1 LNNEHSIQIQESS
14 VVNERSNKVRSLSIR
29 GFLLALAALFF
40 IQLSPIASAS
50 NQYRAM
56 DIKIPTGPKLKLDD
70 ERWVSLGMGYRGS
83 GNWNDM
89 SGTSPGVAYTTD
101 NARLYVNGQV
111 HKYLKFEF
119 NTECFHCNSKNGQVL
134 YTVLDAIGKV
144 EYNRYL
150 NFWGG
155 RMLVPTERGELS
167 GPFFQATHD
176 AFRTPFFPQDQSGHF
191 GTGGAGRYGR
201 DDGGTFFGNAEPG
214 FIKGTLGYAGGIY
227 RGASANG
234 TGGPEGP
241 SIAGRITYN
250 FWNPEKNPGYYTSST
265 YFGKAGDIL
274 AVAVGSNY
282 QHNGAGSTNVRSD
295 FLGAVADVLMEK
307 VLPNNLGVLT
317 VNGEYKRF
325 YAGYDKVA
333 AATDIGTNPQFGGGC
348 NTCVFAGQSWSVT
361 GLHLL
366 PTKIG
371 IGQLQPYGRY
381 TSIQP
386 DATKN
391 RTEVE
396 AGVNYIV
403 DGFNGRISAFW
414 RRGDISSNF
423 ANYTPGSA
431 NGTVQDE
438 FRLAFQIQM

>member
-1 LNNEHSIQIQESS
+1 MQAQESS
-14 VVNERSNKVRSLSIR
+14 VKNQNSKQVRIFSIR
-29 GFLLALAALFF
+29 GFLLALSASFF
-40 IQLSPIASAS
+40 MQLSPMANAS
-50 NQYRAM
+50 NQYGAM
-56 DIKIPTGPKLKLDD
+56 DIKIPTGPKLQLDED
-70 ERWVSLGMGYRGS
+70 RWVSLGFGYRGS
-83 GNWNDM
+83 GNWNNL
-89 SGTSPGVAYTTD
+89 SAPGGSAPTTYSTD
-101 NARLYVNGQV
+101 NARLYLNGQV
-111 HKYLKFEF
+111 HKYLKFEV
-119 NTECFHCNSKNGQVL
+119 NTECFSCNSTHVL
-134 YTVLDAIGKV
+134 YSILDAIGKV

-167 GPFFQATHD
+167 GPFYQATHD

-191 GTGGAGRYGR
+191 GQGGAGRYGR
-201 DDGGTFFGNAEPG
+201 DDGGTFFGNLEPG

-227 RGASANG
+227 RGASLS
-234 TGGPEGP
+234 GPGSEGP

-307 VLPNNLGVLT
+307 VLPHNLGVLT

-333 AATDIGTNPQFGGGC
+333 AANDTSTNPQFGGGC

-371 IGQLQPYGRY
+371 IGQFQPYGRY

-386 DATKN
+386 DVSKD

-396 AGVNYIV
+396 AGVNYII

-414 RRGDISSNF
+414 RRGDISTNF
-423 ANYTPGSA
+423 ANYAPGA
-431 NGTVQDE
+431 NGTVQNE

>member
-1 LNNEHSIQIQESS
+1 MGGIKLNNDHSMQIQESS
-14 VVNERSNKVRSLSIR
+14 VTNERIKQAGSFSIR
-29 GFLLALAALFF
+29 GFLLALAAVFF
-40 IQLSPIASAS
+40 VQLSPLASAL
-50 NQYRAM
+50 
-56 DIKIPTGPKLKLDD
+56 DIKVPSGPKLQLD
-70 ERWVSLGMGYRGS
+70 ENRWVSLGFGYRGS
-83 GNWNDM
+83 GNWNNLGATNG
-89 SGTSPGVAYTTD
+89 SAPTTYSTD
-101 NARLYVNGQV
+101 NARLYLNGQV
-111 HKYLKFEF
+111 HKYLKFEV
-119 NTECFHCNSKNGQVL
+119 NTECFSCNSTSVM
-134 YTVLDAIGKV
+134 YSVLDAIGKV

-167 GPFFQATHD
+167 GPFYQATHD

-191 GTGGAGRYGR
+191 GQGGAGRYGR
-201 DDGGTFFGNAEPG
+201 DDGGTLFGSVEPG
-214 FIKGTLGYAGGIY
+214 FIKGTLGYAGGVY
-227 RGASANG
+227 RGASVNG
-234 TGGPEGP
+234 TGGTEGA
-241 SIAGRITYN
+241 SIAGRLTYN
-250 FWNPEKNPGYYTSST
+250 FWNPENNPGYYTSST

-325 YAGYDKVA
+325 YASYDKAA
-333 AATDIGTNPQFGGGC
+333 AATDTTNNPQFGGGC

-396 AGVNYIV
+396 AGANYII
-403 DGFNGRISAFW
+403 DGFNARISAFW
-414 RRGDISSNF
+414 RRGNISSNF
-423 ANYTPGSA
+423 AQYAPGSGL
-431 NGTVQDE
+431 NPVQDE
-438 FRLAFQIQM
+438 FRLAFQLQM

>member
-1 LNNEHSIQIQESS
+1 
-14 VVNERSNKVRSLSIR
+14 
-29 GFLLALAALFF
+29 
-40 IQLSPIASAS
+40 
-50 NQYRAM
+50 
-56 DIKIPTGPKLKLDD
+56 
-70 ERWVSLGMGYRGS
+70 
-83 GNWNDM
+83 
-89 SGTSPGVAYTTD
+89 
-101 NARLYVNGQV
+101 
-111 HKYLKFEF
+111 
-119 NTECFHCNSKNGQVL
+119 
-134 YTVLDAIGKV
+134 
-144 EYNRYL
+144 
-150 NFWGG
+150 
-155 RMLVPTERGELS
+155 
-167 GPFFQATHD
+167 
-176 AFRTPFFPQDQSGHF
+176 
-191 GTGGAGRYGR
+191 
-201 DDGGTFFGNAEPG
+201 
-214 FIKGTLGYAGGIY
+214 
-227 RGASANG
+227 
-234 TGGPEGP
+234 
-241 SIAGRITYN
+241 
-250 FWNPEKNPGYYTSST
+250 
-265 YFGKAGDIL
+265 
-274 AVAVGSNY
+274 
-282 QHNGAGSTNVRSD
+282 
-295 FLGAVADVLMEK
+295 MEK

>member
-1 LNNEHSIQIQESS
+1 MNNDHSIQIQESS
-14 VVNERSNKVRSLSIR
+14 VTNERSKQARSFSIR
-29 GFLLALAALFF
+29 GFLLALAAVFF
-40 IQLSPIASAS
+40 VQLSPLASAL
-50 NQYRAM
+50 
-56 DIKIPTGPKLKLDD
+56 DVKVPTGPKIQLD
-70 ERWVSLGMGYRGS
+70 ENRWVSLGFGYRGS
-83 GNWNDM
+83 GNWNNLDAGNG
-89 SGTSPGVAYTTD
+89 SAPTTYSTD
-101 NARLYVNGQV
+101 NARLYLNGQV
-111 HKYLKFEF
+111 HKYLKFEV
-119 NTECFHCNSKNGQVL
+119 NTECFSCNGPHVL
-134 YTVLDAIGKV
+134 YSVLDAIGKV
-144 EYNRYL
+144 EVNRYL

-176 AFRTPFFPQDQSGHF
+176 AFRTPFFPQDQSSHAGF
-191 GTGGAGRYGR
+191 GGAGRYGR

-227 RGASANG
+227 RGASLNSA
-234 TGGPEGP
+234 TAGPEGP

-307 VLPNNLGVLT
+307 VLPHNLGVLT

-325 YAGYDKVA
+325 YAGYNKVNA
-333 AATDIGTNPQFGGGC
+333 VNDVTANPQIGSGGC
-348 NTCVFAGQSWSVT
+348 NTCVFDGQSWSVT

-371 IGQLQPYGRY
+371 IGQFQPYGRY

-386 DATKN
+386 NGSKN

-396 AGVNYIV
+396 AGANYII
-403 DGFNGRISAFW
+403 DGFNARISAFW
-414 RRGDISSNF
+414 RRGDISTNF
-423 ANYTPGSA
+423 ANYAPGA
-431 NGTVQDE
+431 NGTVQNE